1 MCTLIFQ
8 KKCFFDTP
16 YWGLG
21 FGIGDWD
28 WICELEIEI
37 SNWNLGLG
45 LEIGIRDWVLRIG
58 YRDRGLGMGI

>member
-16 YWGLG
+16 YWGLW

-28 WICELEIEI
+28 WICELEIDI
-37 SNWNLGLG
+37 GNWNLGLA
-45 LEIGIRDWVLRIG
+45 LEIGIRDWVLRIRIG
-58 YRDRGLGMGI
+58 

>member
-58 YRDRGLGMGI
+58 IGYRDRGLGI